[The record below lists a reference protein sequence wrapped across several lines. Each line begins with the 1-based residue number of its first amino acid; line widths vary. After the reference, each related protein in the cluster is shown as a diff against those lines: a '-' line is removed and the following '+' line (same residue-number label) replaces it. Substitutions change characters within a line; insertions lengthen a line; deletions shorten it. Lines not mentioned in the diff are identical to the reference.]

1 MALTILCYFQE
12 GCMGCMEQEPINREV
27 ERTFGVTI
35 EERDAVMHPEDI
47 QTYALTVTPTILVI
61 VDGEVKE
68 RFEGVVHTETLG
80 EAIGKYR

>member
-1 MALTILCYFQE
+1 
-12 GCMGCMEQEPINREV
+12 MGCMEQEPINREV

-35 EERDAVMHPEDI
+35 EERDVIEHPEDI

-80 EAIGKYR
+80 AAIETYR